1 MAEPKNIDPE
11 LVTCSFKCHNI
22 LTIVGDIKISCQI
35 IKMKDSY
42 YIWVGD
48 IVDSVMNDLSLALIS
63 DYEKVP
69 ISTKLMGSAIDSTS
83 INMAARLATKLG
95 KPVYIS
101 FNIKTD
107 KLSIP
112 AIEKKLSQEIS
123 NSLALLE
130 K

>member
-11 LVTCSFKCHNI
+11 LVTCRFKCCNI
-22 LTIVGDIKISCQI
+22 LTEVGDIKISCQM

-48 IVDSVMNDLSLALIS
+48 FGDGVMNDLSLALIS
-63 DYEKVP
+63 NYQKVP
-69 ISTKLMGSAIDSTS
+69 ISTKLLGSAIDSTS
-83 INMAARLATKLG
+83 NNIAGRLATKLG
-95 KPVYIS
+95 KPVYVS

-107 KLSIP
+107 KLSLP
-112 AIEKKLSQEIS
+112 AIEKKLSHEMS
-123 NSLALLE
+123 NGLAHLE